1 MRVQLC
7 GRVCIE
13 IDGARRDSRLPGP
26 QGRRLFCYLTIR
38 RFAAVTRP
46 DLCAALWGDQPPAAP
61 DSARNALLSGLRT
74 TIQPVA
80 FDGLRL
86 ALPAS
91 AWVDIDAARDA
102 IHRAESAVALGAW
115 GRAWGAAQVS
125 RDLVARAPFRE
136 SGYRL

>member
-91 AWVDIDAARDA
+91 AWVDIDAALRVYDSLVRLLCDELGVVPSQPIRELHA
-102 IHRAESAVALGAW
+102 RLLPSAG
-115 GRAWGAAQVS
+115 
-125 RDLVARAPFRE
+125 
-136 SGYRL
+136 